1 MTAAETRLKNISAQ
15 KNSRPLAASIEEL
28 MSAKA
33 KNMQTVF
40 KKSPR
45 KKTGNR
51 EELVSI
57 PKNPAAQAEKI
68 QND

>member
-1 MTAAETRLKNISAQ
+1 MTAAKTRLKNISAQ
-15 KNSRPLAASIEEL
+15 KNSRPPAASIEEL

-40 KKSPR
+40 KKSPL
-45 KKTGNR
+45 KKTGNL

-68 QND
+68 QNA

>member
-1 MTAAETRLKNISAQ
+1 
-15 KNSRPLAASIEEL
+15 

-40 KKSPR
+40 KKSPL

-68 QND
+68 QNA

>member
-1 MTAAETRLKNISAQ
+1 MTAAKTRLKNISAQ
-15 KNSRPLAASIEEL
+15 KKFPPAASIEEL
-28 MSAKA
+28 TAAKA

-40 KKSPR
+40 KKSPL